1 MQSQPKSQQNVLFNS
16 LKYFENEEQ
25 SWRTNN
31 TQCYKLFLN
40 YSSENSMELAPRQTD
55 RSMEQNRDCRNR
67 PTHIWLTDF

>member
-40 YSSENSMELAPRQTD
+40 YSSQNSMKLAPRQTD
-55 RSMEQNRDCRNR
+55 RSMEQNRDCKNR
-67 PTHIWLTDF
+67 LHIFG